1 MLFYAPI
8 SNKNDCALT
17 FSFLTSNVYMNYR
30 SSDNVVYI
38 IIINNNDGDDNDFL
52 FSCFVEIDSYS
63 PV

>member
-8 SNKNDCALT
+8 NNKNDCAPT

-38 IIINNNDGDDNDFL
+38 IIINNNDGDDNGFL
-52 FSCFVEIDSYS
+52 FVFLLC
-63 PV
+63 